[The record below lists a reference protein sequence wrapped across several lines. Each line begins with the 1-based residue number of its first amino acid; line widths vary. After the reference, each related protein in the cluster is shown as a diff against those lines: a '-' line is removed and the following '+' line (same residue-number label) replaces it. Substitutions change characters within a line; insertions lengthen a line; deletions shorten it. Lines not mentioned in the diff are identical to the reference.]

1 MHAKTHKPMPP
12 SMRDPEVGPARAAA
26 AQEAHPRKA
35 RPPQSLDRAAFA
47 GQGTG
52 ARASR
57 PVAKSKGRP
66 RV

>member
-1 MHAKTHKPMPP
+1 MHTKTHKPLPP

-47 GQGTG
+47 AQGPE
-52 ARASR
+52 ARAGR
-57 PVAKSKGRP
+57 PVARSKGRP
-66 RV
+66 KV